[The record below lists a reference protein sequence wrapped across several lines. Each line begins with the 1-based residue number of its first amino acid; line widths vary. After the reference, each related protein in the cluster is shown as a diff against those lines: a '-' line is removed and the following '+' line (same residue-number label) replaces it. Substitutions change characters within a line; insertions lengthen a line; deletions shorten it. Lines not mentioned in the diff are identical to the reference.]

1 MSAPSHLPRSCDLAK
16 ACVVIA
22 VYDHAGTVG
31 DVVRGALEH
40 ASTVLVCD
48 DGSNDGSGDVAQ
60 SAGAVV
66 LRHPR
71 NLGKGA
77 ALRSL
82 LAAAKERGF
91 RYAISMDAD
100 GQHLPADLPILSEAT
115 LEHPGALVLG
125 TRGLVEAG
133 APPSSEFGRKFS
145 NFWVWFESGVR
156 VPDSQSGFRA
166 YPLPEAVEF
175 KAWGT
180 RYEFECDMLLRAGW
194 AGIPVR
200 AVPIRVIY
208 PANRITHFRLFVDN
222 VRIVALNTVTCLRS
236 PLPLPL
242 GPRLEWIPHRPGLSL
257 FSLRRW
263 AWLGGEGAAWRAVAA
278 AAGVACSFSGVEA
291 WARTTLLVACFLG
304 GWGAFPAWV
313 SALGFTALLRSGFHP
328 ILAAALVVGAFAA
341 FGGLE
346 AMRLPAKSRPRRWT
360 GKSRGGVFGHWFF
373 FQLTRLFGV
382 WLAYWVVY
390 PVSLYFLFAARPA
403 RTASMQFLDRAVGP
417 ASVLSRFGRTYLHF
431 LSFSRTLVDRALF
444 ATRGKEVFRY
454 EAKGLDY
461 IESAASGGRGA
472 ILLTA
477 HLGNWP
483 IAAGLLGEAGKK
495 LAIVAYRGEHE
506 NLSRYLEKAQG
517 PRPRIIDVGSDSLA
531 SLEMVRALREGQ
543 VLALQ
548 GDRHIDHHVVKV
560 RFLGRE
566 APFPV
571 GPFMLAAISG
581 APLIATFSLQVGP
594 ASYRFFAKP
603 PLQLAF
609 ARGQSREDQL
619 KAWVE
624 PYVSELEAVVRQ
636 YPYQWF
642 NFYDFWDSAPPARLT
657 PAPAP
662 SLGEHGE
669 PGPGA
674 ERLQPGAGQGPP
686 APRTR

>member
-1 MSAPSHLPRSCDLAK
+1 MSEPSPTPKSCDLAQ
-16 ACVVIA
+16 ACVVVA
-22 VYDHAGTVG
+22 VYNHSGTIG
-31 DVVRGALEH
+31 AVVRGALEH
-40 ASTVLVCD
+40 ASTVIVCD
-48 DGSNDGSGDVAQ
+48 DGSNDGSADAAQ
-60 SAGAVV
+60 AAGATV

-77 ALRSL
+77 ALRLL
-82 LAAAKERGF
+82 LATAKERGF

-100 GQHLPADLPILSEAT
+100 GQHLPSDLPILSEAT
-115 LEHPGALVLG
+115 LEHPGALVVG
-125 TRGLVEAG
+125 TRSLVAAG

-156 VPDSQSGFRA
+156 MPDSQSGFRA
-166 YPLPEAVEF
+166 YPLPETVEL

-180 RYEFECDMLLRAGW
+180 RYEFECDVLLRAGW
-194 AGIPVR
+194 AGIAVR
-200 AVPIRVIY
+200 SVPISVVY
-208 PANRITHFRLFVDN
+208 PPNRITHFRLFIDN
-222 VRIVALNTVTCLRS
+222 VRITALNVVTCLRL

-263 AWLGGEGAAWRAVAA
+263 AWLGGEGAAWRMAA
-278 AAGVACSFSGVEA
+278 GAAGVASSFSGVQPWE
-291 WARTTLLVACFLG
+291 RMTLLVACFLG
-304 GWGAFPAWV
+304 GWGAFPAWI
-313 SALGFTALLRSGFHP
+313 SALGFTALHRWGVHP
-328 ILAAALVVGAFAA
+328 ILAGGLVVGALAA

-360 GKSRGGVFGHWFF
+360 GQSRGGVFGHWFF
-373 FQLTRLFGV
+373 FQLTRFFGIRM
-382 WLAYWVVY
+382 AYWIVY

-403 RTASMQFLDRAVGP
+403 RQASMQFLERAVGP
-417 ASVLSRFGRTYLHF
+417 ATLLARFGRTYLHF

-454 EAKGLDY
+454 QARGLDY
-461 IESAASGGRGA
+461 IESAASDGRGA
-472 ILLTA
+472 VLLTA

-495 LAIVAYRGEHE
+495 LAIVAYRGEHQ

-531 SLEMVRALREGQ
+531 SLEMVRALREGNL
-543 VLALQ
+543 LALQ
-548 GDRHIDHHVVKV
+548 GDRRMDHHVVKV
-560 RFLGRE
+560 PFLGHE

-581 APLIATFSLQVGP
+581 VPLIATFSVQVAP

-609 ARGQSREDQL
+609 TGGPSREEQL

-636 YPYQWF
+636 FPYQWF

-657 PAPAP
+657 
-662 SLGEHGE
+662 
-669 PGPGA
+669 
-674 ERLQPGAGQGPP
+674 
-686 APRTR
+686 